1 MGGARGL
8 NKRYVKEINKSSM
21 SQLGFRRIALVALA
35 GAGSLAAV
43 VVLGSD
49 LLLGSS
55 TAAIISD
62 SPKEVMDEAWQ
73 IVFRDYLDTT
83 GKYTDDRWK
92 ILRRDVLN
100 KSYGNKKDA
109 YEAIRGMLATLD
121 DPYTRFLDPREF
133 KEMQID
139 TSGELSGV
147 GIQLS
152 LDKDTKELIVVS
164 PIDGSPASRADVK
177 PKDVITQIN
186 GKSTKGMSTEDA
198 VKLIRGPV
206 GTKVSIQLRRNKTQL
221 VSVDL
226 IRDRIEIHAVD
237 SRLNTTPDGSK
248 VGYIRLKQFNANA
261 TKDMRAAIR
270 ELETKGAQGYVLDLR
285 SNPGGLLMAS
295 VEIARQWLDDG
306 VIVSTKTRD
315 GVQDIKRASGKALT
329 KAPVVVIVNE
339 GSASASEILSGALQ
353 DNNRAILVGQKTFG
367 KGLVQSVRGLSDGS
381 GMTVTIAKYLTPS
394 GRDIHKF
401 GIQPNITAKLTE
413 DDAKNLKFDQLGTK
427 NDPQY
432 KVAETALSKQ
442 LNASNS
448 EIIKAKA
455 FNPNTTNLPA
465 ALESQNKVD

>member
-329 KAPVVVIVNE
+329 KAPVVVLVNE

-442 LNASNS
+442 LNAASS

-455 FNPNTTNLPA
+455 FNPNTTNLTA
-465 ALESQNKVD
+465 ALEIQNKED